1 LAKALRATI
10 RATTLPLIDRIVAR
24 RNCRLPLGA
33 RHRIA
38 LNRVGKST
46 SDSTVYKPR
55 SAAHPRI
62 CRALPGSDLKHR
74 ARPLAALPRP
84 S

>member
-1 LAKALRATI
+1 VICRFFRPYSMVRKIDMRARGDVNIHDLKTAYEKAI
-10 RATTLPLIDRIVAR
+10 
-24 RNCRLPLGA
+24 G
-33 RHRIA
+33 H
-38 LNRVGKST
+38 ST

-84 S
+84 SA